1 MITTVDALYKAV
13 NGPGGLNKLS
23 GMDLPVKTAYAIG
36 RLVKS
41 AQKAAE
47 DRNKE
52 LGRLLE
58 KYGERVK
65 DPGGNDTGRWTV
77 KPENNGVANTE
88 METFMAQEREIWF
101 KPIPM
106 KTLEDLGVKLS
117 ADDMVM
123 LESFILADEEEKPAE

>member
-41 AQKAAE
+41 ASKAM
-47 DRNKE
+47 DDLNKE
-52 LGRLLE
+52 RTRLFE
-58 KYGERVK
+58 AYGEPVN
-65 DPGGNDTGRWTV
+65 DPEGNDTGRKQIKKEHEDVFKQEIEAFTS
-77 KPENNGVANTE
+77 
-88 METFMAQEREIWF
+88 QEREIWF
-101 KPIPM
+101 NPIPM

-123 LESFILADEEEKPAE
+123 LEVFILSDEEKEPG